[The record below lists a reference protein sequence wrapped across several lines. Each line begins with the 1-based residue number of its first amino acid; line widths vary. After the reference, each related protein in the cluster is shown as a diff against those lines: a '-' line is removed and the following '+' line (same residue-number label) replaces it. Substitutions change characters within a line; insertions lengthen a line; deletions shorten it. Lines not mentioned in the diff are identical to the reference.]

1 MWNPRS
7 TCRLTTHNF
16 VGQVREDG
24 AIDEAFSSAEID
36 STETYAIARQDDGG
50 VVAVGLEVGGTVTRC
65 PFFSRTWSC
74 SALRD
79 GTLDSA
85 FGTNGIFRLSNE
97 GSSWASSIVL
107 EPDGRIVVA
116 GAAYIAAADSS
127 ESRLIVLRLLAN
139 GSLDPSFGD
148 QGIHVGPLVDF
159 SHVLRVARTE
169 AGSYRVS
176 TAVLDSC
183 AIAGVT
189 FDGLPD
195 AAFGNAGI
203 QTVLSAG
210 GLPMSCESLDVIS
223 DGRLLVAGSDG
234 ERGIAARLL
243 ANGAPDPTFAGDAV
257 IAASMTQATSI
268 TAIADGKMLLA
279 GVGLNGASI
288 MRLEASGAR
297 DTTFGNDGRTWIDL
311 LSEYGATPLVHDMA
325 IRDDGS
331 VIAAGGDSTS
341 KVPFVVRLVGDAAER
356 ARAS

>member
-1 MWNPRS
+1 M
-7 TCRLTTHNF
+7 
-16 VGQVREDG
+16 

-36 STETYAIARQDDGG
+36 STETYAIARKDDGG
-50 VVAVGLEVGGTVTRC
+50 VVAVGLEVGGNVDQMS
-65 PFFSRTWSC
+65 FFRRTLVVFRLG
-74 SALRD
+74 AD

-97 GSSWASSIVL
+97 GSSWASSVVL

-116 GAAYIAAADSS
+116 GAAYIAVADST

-148 QGIHVGPLVDF
+148 QGIYVGPLVDF
-159 SHVLRVARTE
+159 SHVLRVVRTE

-176 TAVLDSC
+176 TAMLDSC

-243 ANGAPDPTFAGDAV
+243 ANGAPDPTFAG
-257 IAASMTQATSI
+257 
-268 TAIADGKMLLA
+268 
-279 GVGLNGASI
+279 
-288 MRLEASGAR
+288 
-297 DTTFGNDGRTWIDL
+297 
-311 LSEYGATPLVHDMA
+311 
-325 IRDDGS
+325 
-331 VIAAGGDSTS
+331 
-341 KVPFVVRLVGDAAER
+341 
-356 ARAS
+356 